1 MRRGR
6 SGPGPPVP
14 QRGGGTTTLS
24 PSWRAAAGQR
34 PGGSLGGDGEVTL
47 LLPGRP
53 RGRLPATPH
62 RGTGTGT
69 FRQSDAAFEWHLRVP
84 ATSAPPGCRCVG
96 RRRSE
101 RSISHQAVPLAGPPG
116 CGPGGAA
123 SLAGPSCGDRRAR
136 PEPGCALEPSLQL
149 PARAGA
155 ANSPPGSVGACPA
168 SLVPPHPSS
177 VVTIPR
183 SRSSGP
189 RPHGNLEALTIAR
202 VGMEMEGCGCG
213 LRGIR
218 AVATGT
224 TPLGGDHRGCPSPAA
239 AVGTGPAHSSGA
251 GRSETG

>member
-1 MRRGR
+1 MGR
-6 SGPGPPVP
+6 SRCCYRGDRGAACPPPLTV
-14 QRGGGTTTLS
+14 
-24 PSWRAAAGQR
+24 A
-34 PGGSLGGDGEVTL
+34 
-47 LLPGRP
+47 PGRAPSGKATLPLSGTCVSP
-53 RGRLPATPH
+53 RPA
-62 RGTGTGT
+62 
-69 FRQSDAAFEWHLRVP
+69 
-84 ATSAPPGCRCVG
+84 APPGCRCVG

-183 SRSSGP
+183 SHSSGP
-189 RPHGNLEALTIAR
+189 RPHGDLEALTIAR

-251 GRSETG
+251 GRSETR